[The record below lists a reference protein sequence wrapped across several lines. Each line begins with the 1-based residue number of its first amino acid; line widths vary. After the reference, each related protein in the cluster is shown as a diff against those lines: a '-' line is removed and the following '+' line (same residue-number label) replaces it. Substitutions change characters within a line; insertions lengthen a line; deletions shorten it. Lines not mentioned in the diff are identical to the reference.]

1 MSDPRNKNIF
11 KMFSL
16 IGIGERAGSGI
27 ENIYKVWDEQSWRK
41 PEIIETFQPD
51 RITMVLR
58 TISLLPE
65 KSLIFLKSIIGNEFN
80 NLLKDEVVAL
90 VAAHQEEQITN
101 ARLQILI
108 NKNSIEANKILSM
121 LIDKNLL
128 EAEGQGRGTRYLLSD
143 KFNLTPYIDDN
154 SINNIQNSINSNANS
169 IINNEDSI
177 NNDESLYDKLS
188 DIAKL
193 AINKKRLDVN
203 TMDNIIVEMCRVKPM
218 ELKEL
223 SKLLNRN
230 DVGLRNNYLNRLVK
244 ENRLKLLYPGQINHP
259 KQAYLTNIDA
269 ES

>member
-1 MSDPRNKNIF
+1 
-11 KMFSL
+11 
-16 IGIGERAGSGI
+16 
-27 ENIYKVWDEQSWRK
+27 
-41 PEIIETFQPD
+41 
-51 RITMVLR
+51 
-58 TISLLPE
+58 
-65 KSLIFLKSIIGNEFN
+65 
-80 NLLKDEVVAL
+80 
-90 VAAHQEEQITN
+90 
-101 ARLQILI
+101 
-108 NKNSIEANKILSM
+108 M

-154 SINNIQNSINSNANS
+154 SINNIQNSINSTANS

-193 AINKKRLDVN
+193 SINKKRLDVN
-203 TMDNIIVEMCRVKPM
+203 TMDNIIVEMCKVKSI

-223 SKLLNRN
+223 AKLLNRN

-259 KQAYLTNIDA
+259 KQAYLTNIDV